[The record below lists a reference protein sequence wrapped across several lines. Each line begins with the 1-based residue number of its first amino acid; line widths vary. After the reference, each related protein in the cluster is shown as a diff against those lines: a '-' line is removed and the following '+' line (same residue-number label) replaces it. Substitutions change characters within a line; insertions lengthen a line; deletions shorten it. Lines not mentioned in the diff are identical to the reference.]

1 MPKRKSY
8 LVIGLGR
15 FGTSLAESLVEEG
28 QEVLGVDADPAVVQR
43 LSSHLTHSLVMEA
56 VSEEILETLGI
67 GNFDA
72 VIVATGGNFE
82 SSIMLTLMLKRLGA
96 RYIVA
101 NAHTEQQAEV
111 LNRVGADK
119 VVQPEQDAGKRMAHQ
134 LISPNILDYLPLA
147 AGMSV
152 AEVPAPEFMIGK
164 TLAELD
170 VRRKYKIT
178 ILLIEDG
185 GRFIISPDPDDRINP
200 GDRLIVVGR
209 DADIARLR
217 E

>member
-28 QEVLGVDADPAVVQR
+28 QEVLGVDADPAIVQR
-43 LSSHLTHSLVMEA
+43 LSSQLTHAVAMEA
-56 VSEEILETLGI
+56 VTEESLVSLGI
-67 GNFDA
+67 GNYDA

-82 SSIMLTLMLKRLGA
+82 SSILLTLMLKRLSA
-96 RYIVA
+96 RFIVA
-101 NAHTEQQAEV
+101 NAHTMEQAEV
-111 LNRVGADK
+111 LRRIGADK

-170 VRRKYKIT
+170 VRRKHKIT

-200 GDRLIVVGR
+200 GERLIVVGR